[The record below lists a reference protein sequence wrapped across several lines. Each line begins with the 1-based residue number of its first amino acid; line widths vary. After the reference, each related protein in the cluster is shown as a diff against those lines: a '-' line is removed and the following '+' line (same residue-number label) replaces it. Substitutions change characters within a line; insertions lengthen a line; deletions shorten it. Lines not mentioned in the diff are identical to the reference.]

1 MTERAVM
8 LFSSL
13 STDQIVVVN
22 TRRLE
27 DVLKGKKLS
36 HDKVDGVLP
45 ENKEV
50 RDKLFSVSGQRGKY
64 PQCFIVD
71 GEGNYRFVGIWDE
84 VESLVDCDALPSEVL
99 AANPTIPTF
108 SSVRISLFLK
118 YSSLLDLTPPRLM
131 RNDVGICKCGE
142 KWITSTSFTF

>member
-27 DVLKGKKLS
+27 DVLRGKKLI

-50 RDKLFSVSGQRGKY
+50 RDKLFSISGQRGKY
-64 PQCFIVD
+64 PQCFIAD
-71 GEGNYRFVGIWDE
+71 GEGNYRFVGMWDE
-84 VESLVDCDALPSEVL
+84 VESLVDCDTLPAEVL
-99 AANPTIPTF
+99 AANPSISTF
-108 SSVRISLFLK
+108 SSVRVSEFLIFILFH
-118 YSSLLDLTPPRLM
+118 LLLLL
-131 RNDVGICKCGE
+131 I
-142 KWITSTSFTF
+142 I